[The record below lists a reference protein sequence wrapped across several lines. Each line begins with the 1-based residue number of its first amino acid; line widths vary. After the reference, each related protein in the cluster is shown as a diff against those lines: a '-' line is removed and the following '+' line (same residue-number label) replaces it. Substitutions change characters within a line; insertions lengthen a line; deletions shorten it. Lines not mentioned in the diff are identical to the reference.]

1 MNHAVKMG
9 KKKLHM
15 DNLVHLLVIHDQD
28 SFPPLATVTLL
39 SPDPSLTP
47 SHHLFSHLSLWSL
60 LFPKSLLD

>member
-1 MNHAVKMG
+1 
-9 KKKLHM
+9 M